1 MSDLVE
7 VLWAWTPFLL
17 GGFGWN
23 VAISVLATLI
33 GTLLGGV
40 LAMLQFSSLRPVQH
54 VVGALVSFCRNVPSL
69 VFLFYMATLIPHQL
83 SFGDI
88 VVHVPDWLKAA
99 IALSASPIGFTAL
112 NLHASVRHWRDGRP
126 RAALLFIPNWL
137 GGFLITLLA
146 SSTASLVGV
155 SELVG
160 RCNTVITAT
169 GTTYLFPIYV
179 YALCI
184 FFAFCYPVS
193 LALGWLRQAL
203 VRRFSQPEA

>member
-1 MSDLVE
+1 MSGMFE
-7 VLWAWTPFLL
+7 VLWTWTPFLL

-23 VAISVLATLI
+23 VAIAVLATLI
-33 GTLLGGV
+33 GTLLGGL
-40 LAMLQFSSLRPVQH
+40 LAMAQFSHSRPVTR
-54 VVGALVSFCRNVPSL
+54 VVGGAVSFFRNVPSL
-69 VFLFYMATLIPHQL
+69 VFLFYVATLIPNQL
-83 SFGDI
+83 QFGETL
-88 VVHVPDWLKAA
+88 VHVPDWLKAA
-99 IALSASPIGFTAL
+99 LALAASPTGFTAL
-112 NLHASVRHWRDGRP
+112 NLHTSVLHWRQGRR
-126 RAALLFIPNWL
+126 RAAMLFIPNWL

-155 SELVG
+155 NELVG

-193 LALGWLRQAL
+193 LALGWLRQAM